1 VLIVKYKNMK
11 NWKVKFSSQT
21 VSFLLEGKFAAI
33 NKIVDKS
40 NAFYITD
47 ENIFALHEKK
57 FIGKNT
63 IVIPAGEEHKQQ
75 AAVDFIIEALLH
87 FGATREAVLIGVGGG
102 VVTDIVGYVAGI
114 YMRGV
119 AVGFVPTTLLSMVD
133 ASIGGKN
140 GIDVGLYKN
149 MVGLIRQP
157 SFLLY
162 DLDFLKTLPKHQWEN
177 GFAEI
182 IKHAAIKDAS
192 MMKALASH
200 DLNYYQKNKKA
211 LALLI
216 EKNVKI
222 KVKVVQKDEFEKGDR
237 KLLNFGHT
245 LGHAI
250 ENQHALLHGHA
261 ISIGMVYA
269 AKISQVMEGFNDTGL
284 LVDTLKKYGLPT
296 SMHLDIDQTMQIMQK
311 DKKKQGSS
319 IQYVLLKKIGFA
331 VYQSVPIK
339 SLEKL
344 IKLYS

>member
-1 VLIVKYKNMK
+1 MK
-11 NWKVKFSSQT
+11 TWKVKFSTST
-21 VSFLLEGKFAAI
+21 VSFVLEGKFAGI
-33 NKIVDKS
+33 DKMLDKA
-40 NAFYITD
+40 NAYYITD
-47 ENIFALHEKK
+47 ENVYALHEKK
-57 FIGKNT
+57 FKGKKT
-63 IVIPAGEEHKQQ
+63 IVIPAGEEHKHQ
-75 AAVDFIIEALLH
+75 ATIDFIIEALLN
-87 FGATREAVLIGVGGG
+87 FGANRQAILIGVGGG
-102 VVTDIVGYVAGI
+102 VVTDMVGYVAGV
-114 YMRGV
+114 YLRGV
-119 AVGFVPTTLLSMVD
+119 AVGFVPTTILAMVD

-182 IKHAAIKDAS
+182 IKHAAIKDAA

-200 DLNYYQKNKKA
+200 DLSYYQKNKKA
-211 LALLI
+211 LQLLI
-216 EKNVKI
+216 EKNVQL

-269 AKISQVMEGFNDTGL
+269 SKISQVLQGFNDTGL

-296 SMHLDIDQTMQIMQK
+296 NMHFDIEQAMQIMQK
-311 DKKKQGSS
+311 DKKKAGAGM
-319 IQYVLLKKIGFA
+319 QYVLLKKIGQA
-331 VYQSVPIK
+331 VYETIPMK

>member
-1 VLIVKYKNMK
+1 MK
-11 NWKVKFSSQT
+11 TWKVKFSNST
-21 VSFLLEGKFAAI
+21 ASFVLDGKFAAI
-33 NKIVDKS
+33 DKMVDKS

-47 ENIFALHEKK
+47 ENVYALHENKFKGKK
-57 FIGKNT
+57 T
-63 IVIPAGEEHKQQ
+63 IVIPSGEEHKHQ
-75 AAVDFIIEALLH
+75 ATVDFIIEALLN
-87 FGATREAVLIGVGGG
+87 FGATRQAVLIGVGGG
-102 VVTDIVGYVAGI
+102 VVTDMVGYVAGV

-119 AVGFVPTTLLSMVD
+119 AVGFVPTTILAMVD

-162 DLDFLKTLPKHQWEN
+162 DLDFLKTLPVHQWEN

-182 IKHAAIKDAS
+182 IKHAAIKDAK
-192 MMKALASH
+192 MMKELASRN
-200 DLNYYQKNKKA
+200 LAFYQKDKKS
-211 LALLI
+211 LAALI
-216 EKNVKI
+216 EKNVQI

-250 ENQHALLHGHA
+250 ENEHALLHGHA

-269 AKISQVMEGFNDTGL
+269 SKISQVLLGFKEKGL

-296 SMHLDIDQTMQIMQK
+296 SIHFNIEHAMQIMQK
-311 DKKKQGSS
+311 DKKKATAGM
-319 IQYVLLKKIGFA
+319 QYVLLKKMGQA
-331 VYQSVPIK
+331 VYETVPMK

>member
-1 VLIVKYKNMK
+1 
-11 NWKVKFSSQT
+11 
-21 VSFLLEGKFAAI
+21 
-33 NKIVDKS
+33 
-40 NAFYITD
+40 
-47 ENIFALHEKK
+47 
-57 FIGKNT
+57 
-63 IVIPAGEEHKQQ
+63 
-75 AAVDFIIEALLH
+75 
-87 FGATREAVLIGVGGG
+87 VGGG
-102 VVTDIVGYVAGI
+102 VVTDMVGYVAGV

-119 AVGFVPTTLLSMVD
+119 AVGFVPTTILAMVD

-157 SFLLY
+157 SFLVY
-162 DLDFLKTLPKHQWEN
+162 DIDFLKTLPKHQWEN

-182 IKHAAIKDAS
+182 IKHAAIKDAA

-200 DLNYYQKNKKA
+200 DLSYYQKNKKA
-211 LALLI
+211 LQLLI
-216 EKNVKI
+216 EKNVQI
-222 KVKVVQKDEFEKGDR
+222 KVKVVQQDEFEKGDR

-269 AKISQVMEGFNDTGL
+269 AKISQVIEGFNDTGL

-296 SMHLDIDQTMQIMQK
+296 SMHFDIDQAMQIMQK
-311 DKKKQGSS
+311 DKKKTGASM
-319 IQYVLLKKIGFA
+319 QYVLLKKMGKA
-331 VYQSVPIK
+331 VYQSVPMK

>member
-1 VLIVKYKNMK
+1 M
-11 NWKVKFSSQT
+11 
-21 VSFLLEGKFAAI
+21 
-33 NKIVDKS
+33 
-40 NAFYITD
+40 
-47 ENIFALHEKK
+47 
-57 FIGKNT
+57 
-63 IVIPAGEEHKQQ
+63 
-75 AAVDFIIEALLH
+75 
-87 FGATREAVLIGVGGG
+87 
-102 VVTDIVGYVAGI
+102 VGYVAGV

-119 AVGFVPTTLLSMVD
+119 AVGFVPTTILAMVD

-162 DLDFLKTLPKHQWEN
+162 DLDFLKTLPNHQWEN

-182 IKHAAIKDAS
+182 IKHAAIKDAK
-192 MMKALASH
+192 MMKELASKNIAH
-200 DLNYYQKNKKA
+200 YQKDKKS
-211 LALLI
+211 LAALI
-216 EKNVKI
+216 EKNVQI
-222 KVKVVQKDEFEKGDR
+222 KVKVVQQDEFEKGDR

-250 ENQHALLHGHA
+250 ENEHALLHGHA

-269 AKISQVMEGFNDTGL
+269 SKISQVLQGFNDTGL

-296 SMHLDIDQTMQIMQK
+296 SMRFNIDQAMQVMQK
-311 DKKKQGSS
+311 DKKNARAGM
-319 IQYVLLKKIGFA
+319 QYVLLKKMGQA
-331 VYQSVPIK
+331 VYETVPMK

>member
-1 VLIVKYKNMK
+1 MK
-11 NWKVKFSSQT
+11 TWKVKFSKST
-21 VSFLLEGKFAAI
+21 VSFLIDGKFAAI
-33 NKIVDKS
+33 EKMVDKS

-47 ENIFALHEKK
+47 ENVYALHENKFKGKK
-57 FIGKNT
+57 T
-63 IVIPAGEEHKQQ
+63 IVIPSGEEHKHQ
-75 AAVDFIIEALLH
+75 ATVDFIIEALLN
-87 FGATREAVLIGVGGG
+87 FGATRQAVLIGVGGG
-102 VVTDIVGYVAGI
+102 VVTDMVGYVAGV

-119 AVGFVPTTLLSMVD
+119 AVGFVPTTILAMVD

-162 DLDFLKTLPKHQWEN
+162 DLDFLKTLPVHQWEN

-182 IKHAAIKDAS
+182 IKHAAIKDAK
-192 MMKALASH
+192 MMKELASRN
-200 DLNYYQKNKKA
+200 LAFYQKDKKS
-211 LALLI
+211 LAALI
-216 EKNVKI
+216 EKNVQIKI
-222 KVKVVQKDEFEKGDR
+222 KVVQKDEFEKGDR

-250 ENQHALLHGHA
+250 ENEHALLHGHA

-269 AKISQVMEGFNDTGL
+269 SKISQVLLGFNETGL

-296 SMHLDIDQTMQIMQK
+296 SMHFNIEHAMQIMQK
-311 DKKKQGSS
+311 DKKKATSGM
-319 IQYVLLKKIGFA
+319 QYVLLKKMGQA
-331 VYQSVPIK
+331 VYETVPMK

>member
-1 VLIVKYKNMK
+1 MK
-11 NWKVKFSSQT
+11 TWKVKFSKNT
-21 VSFLLEGKFAAI
+21 VSFVLDGRFAAI
-33 NKIVDKS
+33 DKMVDKT
-40 NAFYITD
+40 NAFFITD
-47 ENIFALHEKK
+47 ENVYALHENKFKGKK
-57 FIGKNT
+57 T
-63 IVIPAGEEHKQQ
+63 IVIPSGEEHKHQ
-75 AAVDFIIEALLH
+75 ATVDFIIDALLN
-87 FGATREAVLIGVGGG
+87 FGATRQAVLIGVGGG
-102 VVTDIVGYVAGI
+102 VVTDMVGFVAGV

-119 AVGFVPTTLLSMVD
+119 AVGFVPTTILAMVD

-162 DLDFLKTLPKHQWEN
+162 DLDFLKTLPVHQWEN

-182 IKHAAIKDAS
+182 IKHAAIKDAKL
-192 MMKALASH
+192 MKVLASRN
-200 DLNYYQKNKKA
+200 LAFYQKDKKS
-211 LALLI
+211 LATLI
-216 EKNVKI
+216 EKNVQI

-250 ENQHALLHGHA
+250 ENEHVLLHGHA

-269 AKISQVMEGFNDTGL
+269 SKISQVLLGFNETGL

-296 SMHLDIDQTMQIMQK
+296 SMHFNIEHAMQIMQK
-311 DKKKQGSS
+311 DKKKATAGM
-319 IQYVLLKKIGFA
+319 QYVLLKKMGQA
-331 VYQSVPIK
+331 VYETVPMK

>member
-1 VLIVKYKNMK
+1 MK

-21 VSFLLEGKFAAI
+21 VSFFLEGKFAAI
-33 NKIVDKS
+33 DKIVDKT
-40 NAFYITD
+40 NTFYITD
-47 ENIFALHEKK
+47 ENVYGLHEKK
-57 FIGKNT
+57 FKGKKT
-63 IVIPAGEEHKQQ
+63 IVIPSGEEHKHQTT
-75 AAVDFIIEALLH
+75 VDFIIESLLN
-87 FGATREAVLIGVGGG
+87 FGATREAILIGVGGG
-102 VVTDIVGYVAGI
+102 VVTDMVGYVAGI

-119 AVGFVPTTLLSMVD
+119 AVGFVPTTILAMVD

-162 DLDFLKTLPKHQWEN
+162 DLNLLTTLPKHQWEN

-182 IKHAAIKDAS
+182 IKHAAIKDAA
-192 MMKALASH
+192 MMKDLARH
-200 DLNYYQKNKKA
+200 DLTYYQKNKKA

-216 EKNVKI
+216 FKNVKI
-222 KVKVVQKDEFEKGDR
+222 KAKVVQEDEFEKGDR

-250 ENQHALLHGHA
+250 ENQYALLHGHA

-269 AKISQVMEGFNDTGL
+269 AKISQVLEGFKDTGL

-296 SMHLDIDQTMQIMQK
+296 SMHFEINQALQIMQR
-311 DKKKQGSS
+311 DKKKTGASM
-319 IQYVLLKKIGFA
+319 QYVLLKKMGKA
-331 VYQSVPIK
+331 VYQNVPMK

>member
-1 VLIVKYKNMK
+1 MK
-11 NWKVKFSSQT
+11 NWKVKFSNKS
-21 VSFLLEGKFAAI
+21 VLFVLDGKFSAI
-33 NKIVDKS
+33 DKMVDKK
-40 NAFYITD
+40 NAIYITD
-47 ENIFALHEKK
+47 EHVYALHELK
-57 FIGKNT
+57 FKGKST

-75 AAVDFIIEALLH
+75 ATVDFIIESLLN
-87 FGATREAVLIGVGGG
+87 FGATRQTVLIAVGGG
-102 VVTDIVGYVAGI
+102 VVTDMVGYVAGI

-119 AVGFVPTTLLSMVD
+119 AVGFVPTTILAMVD

-140 GIDVGLYKN
+140 GIDVGLFKN

-157 SFLLY
+157 DFLLY
-162 DLDFLKTLPKHQWEN
+162 DHTFLDTLSVQQWEN

-182 IKHAAIKDAS
+182 IKHAAIKDAK
-192 MMKALASH
+192 MMQELASH
-200 DLNYYQKNKKA
+200 DLVYYQINKKA
-211 LALLI
+211 LAGLI
-216 EKNVKI
+216 EKNVQI

-269 AKISQVMEGFNDTGL
+269 AKISQVLTGFTATGV

-296 SMHLDIDQTMQIMQK
+296 AMHFDIQEAMQIMQK
-311 DKKKQGSS
+311 DKKKATAGM
-319 IQYVLLKKIGFA
+319 QYVVLQKIGKA
-331 VYQSVPIK
+331 SCENVPMK

>member
-1 VLIVKYKNMK
+1 MK
-11 NWKVKFSSQT
+11 NWKVKFSNQT
-21 VSFLLEGKFAAI
+21 VSIFLEGKFTHI
-33 NKIVDKS
+33 HKIIDTS

-47 ENIFALHEKK
+47 ENIYALHETKFKGKK
-57 FIGKNT
+57 T
-63 IVIPAGEEHKQQ
+63 IVIPAGEQYKQQ
-75 AAVDFIIEALLH
+75 ATVDFIIEALIN
-87 FGATREAVLIGVGGG
+87 FGATRQAILIGIGGG

-119 AVGFVPTTLLSMVD
+119 TVGFVPTTLLAMVD

-140 GIDVGLYKN
+140 GIDIGIYKN
-149 MVGLIRQP
+149 MVGIIRQP

-162 DLDFLKTLPKHQWEN
+162 DIDFLKTLPKHQWEN

-192 MMKALASH
+192 MMKELFNY
-200 DLNYYQKNKKA
+200 DLSYYQKNKKA
-211 LALLI
+211 LQQLI
-216 EKNVKI
+216 AKNVQI
-222 KVKVVQKDEFEKGDR
+222 KVKVVQKDEFEKADR

-250 ENQHALLHGHA
+250 ENNYALLHGHA

-269 AKISQVMEGFNDTGL
+269 AKISQVLEGFADTGL

-296 SMHLDIDQTMQIMQK
+296 AMRFDLKQAMEVMQK
-311 DKKKQGSS
+311 DKKKANAGM
-319 IQYVLLKKIGFA
+319 QYVLLHKIGKA
-331 VYQSVPIK
+331 VCQTIPMN